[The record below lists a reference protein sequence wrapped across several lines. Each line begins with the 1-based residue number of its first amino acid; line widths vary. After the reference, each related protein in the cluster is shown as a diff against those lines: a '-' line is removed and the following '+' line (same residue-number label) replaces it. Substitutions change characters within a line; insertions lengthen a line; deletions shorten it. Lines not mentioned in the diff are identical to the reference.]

1 MTRPSHA
8 TEKALFALSGNR
20 CAYPDCPQ
28 RLTHRPGPCTTTT
41 VVGEVC
47 HIHGRKPGSP
57 RWNPELTEE
66 QIHDFSNL
74 VLLCPTHHTIVDN
87 HPETY
92 TTELLRKWKKDH
104 ESRFIAAK
112 MQTLGHPSH
121 TDSPLRFPTSLV
133 DQEIEG
139 ALKVIRKGRLLQ
151 DFDTSRHCL
160 QLGTALTSGEYAGG
174 TATARA
180 RALAWCARLLMRT
193 DESNV
198 AKEYLHQARGL
209 GAQEEVAI
217 ATALIRSHEGDYP
230 AAFRTLDELNS
241 PVARSASLVVA
252 ADQGGPRKA
261 IEWTR
266 SAGIEAADL
275 DSDGKTFL
283 LSWLLECSDWDASW
297 ELLEAITAHDYELA
311 PALNHLTAIAELLR
325 TIPDELRNA
334 VREQVPLF
342 VAGLPVAS
350 DTQALRSRR
359 IARQRFRA
367 AASSADELGCSAAA
381 SVAEQYAFWLELLDP
396 EHHQA
401 AHGELESKLQDPG
414 THLRLVP
421 LALQFDV
428 DIDLEEADRA
438 IRREIAK
445 CGGTSPT
452 AAAARLALATKRGA
466 PGAVAD
472 YIAQHRKDFADYVDE
487 TALGALEADVLV
499 EAGRVEQART
509 RLEQL
514 VEGGLSQAEAARLR
528 TRIAKAEGEDTTASA
543 KRRFGETN
551 SLRDL
556 LGVVGA
562 LSAAGAFAELRQYAE
577 LLFERTH
584 SLEHAEDLG
593 MALTV
598 PQENQRL
605 AEFLAANEDLV
616 EQSDILKLCRCWSL
630 FWSGFLLQANS
641 ELGALSGCQDHPNYR
656 ALQVE
661 LAIGL
666 GDWESLGTFVES
678 EYHARSRRD
687 APDLVAAT
695 QLAIA
700 LGSRRGRALAEAAAV
715 KANDDVEALATLYH
729 LATRAGWEDDP
740 VVAAWLHRA
749 AALSGPDGPVQP
761 VTLKKLVQEAP
772 KWREGRA
779 SVLEKLD
786 RGEIPAFVVT
796 EFSNSSLSDL
806 MLLPAI
812 ANSSETDP
820 RRRRVVPAYS
830 GKRPQVH
837 CEPGG
842 HTGFDATA
850 LLTLGLLDLLNE
862 GLDAFDTV
870 HLPHSTLKWLFNE
883 EQKAS
888 FHQPSRLVDARQLR
902 DLLDR
907 RGIASLEATAEVD
920 RRLATQVG
928 DDLAMLI
935 AEAEKPDP
943 AGRQRVVVRPFPVH
957 RVGSLMDEEV
967 DLATHSAV
975 LSGCQAIVDALR
987 GSGLLTD
994 QRFRAATSY
1003 LKLNEKPWPHQ
1014 PVISGPANLYLDDL
1028 ALAYFV
1034 HLDLLELLHD
1044 GGFTAFVTPGA
1055 ASEAASLLAYE
1066 SLSTEVRGILGRIRR
1081 TVSSRIAD
1089 GRARIGPFRLP
1100 ERSEDTMTAHPT
1112 MDLLYLPD
1120 RCDVLIS
1127 DDRYINRL
1135 PRIDTDG
1142 RSAATVSTLD
1152 LLDMLASTGAI
1163 STTDR
1168 LVHRTRL
1175 RRHGYLFVPLEKDEI
1190 LSHLLKATLADGRV
1204 VETAELRAV
1213 RESVLVARMGH
1224 HLQLPD
1230 ESQWLTDTIGAFVAA
1245 LKDLWRGEP
1254 DVSGAR
1260 LRSDWI
1266 LELIDLRGWTH
1277 RLPPDGSSR
1286 TMDGVRA
1293 EQVIQL
1299 VLAPPEAS
1307 ATVSGRY
1314 WDWVEERV
1322 LKPIQATEPAL
1333 YSWLAEQFLLTVSRV
1348 ADKAAE
1354 NAEPDDD

>member
-8 TEKALFALSGNR
+8 TEKALFALSGNQ
-20 CAYPDCPQ
+20 CAHPNCSQ
-28 RLTHRPGPCTTTT
+28 RLTHRPGPCATTS

-47 HIHGRKPGSP
+47 HIHGRKRGSP
-57 RWNPELTEE
+57 RWKPELTDE
-66 QIHDFSNL
+66 QIHDSSNL
-74 VLLCPTHHTIVDN
+74 ILLCPTHHTIVDN

-92 TTELLRKWKKDH
+92 TADVLRTWKNDRERKYTA
-104 ESRFIAAK
+104 EK
-112 MQTLGHPSH
+112 LGDLARETRLDGPG
-121 TDSPLRFPTSLV
+121 RFPTSLV
-133 DQEIEG
+133 DREIEE
-139 ALKVIRKGRLLQ
+139 ALHLIRKGRFLQ
-151 DFDTSRHCL
+151 DFDTSTSCL

-174 TATARA
+174 TATVRS
-180 RALAWCARLLMRT
+180 RALAWCARLLTRT
-193 DESNV
+193 EEVNT
-198 AKEYLHQARGL
+198 AKGYLNQARGL

-217 ATALIRSHEGDYP
+217 ATALLRSHEGDYP
-230 AAFRTLDELNS
+230 AAFNTLDELNS
-241 PVARSASLVVA
+241 PMARSASLVVA

-261 IEWTR
+261 IDWTR

-275 DSDGKTFL
+275 DPDGKTL
-283 LSWLLECSDWDASW
+283 LLNWLLECSDWDAAW
-297 ELLEAITAHDYELA
+297 ELFEAITAHDYELA

-325 TIPDELRNA
+325 TIPDELRDA

-359 IARQRFRA
+359 TARQRFRA
-367 AASSADELGCSAAA
+367 AASAAEQLGCSTAA

-401 AHGELESKLQDPG
+401 AHGELESKLQNPG

-428 DIDLEEADRA
+428 SIDLEETDRA

-445 CGGTSPT
+445 CGGSSPA

-472 YIAQHRKDFADYVDE
+472 YIAQHRQDFADYVDE
-487 TALGALEADVLV
+487 TALGALEADVLA

-509 RLEQL
+509 RLDQL
-514 VEGGLSQAEAARLR
+514 IESGLSQAEAARLR
-528 TRIAKAEGEDTTASA
+528 TRIAKAEGEDTAAAA
-543 KRRFGETN
+543 KQRFEETN
-551 SLRDL
+551 LLPDL

-562 LSAAGAFAELRQYAE
+562 LSAAGASAELRQYAE

-605 AEFLAANEDLV
+605 ADFLAANEDLV
-616 EQSDILKLCRCWSL
+616 EQSDLLKLCRCWSL

-666 GDWESLGTFVES
+666 GDWESLGTYVES
-678 EYHARSRRD
+678 EYHARNRRD
-687 APDLVAAT
+687 APDLVATT

-700 LGSRRGRALAEAAAV
+700 LDLPRGRALAEAAAV
-715 KANDDVEALATLYH
+715 KAKDDVEALATLYH

-761 VTLKKLVQEAP
+761 MTLKKLVQAAP
-772 KWREGRA
+772 MWREGQA
-779 SVLEKLD
+779 NVSEKLD
-786 RGEIPAFVVT
+786 RGEIPAFIAT
-796 EFSNSSLSDL
+796 ASSNSSLSDL

-812 ANSSETDP
+812 ANASETDP
-820 RRRRVVPAYS
+820 RRWRVVPAYS

-842 HTGFDATA
+842 HAGFDTTA
-850 LLTLGLLDLLNE
+850 LLTLGQLDLLDE

-870 HLPHSTLKWLFNE
+870 HLPHSTLKWLFHE

-888 FHQPSRLVDARQLR
+888 FHQPSRLADARQLR

-907 RGIASLEATAEVD
+907 RRIASLESTADVD
-920 RRLATQVG
+920 RELATQVG
-928 DDLAMLI
+928 DDLARLI

-943 AGRQRVVVRPFPVH
+943 AGRQRVVVRPSPVH

-967 DLATHSAV
+967 DLASHSAV
-975 LSGCQAIVDALR
+975 LSGCQSIVDALR
-987 GSGLLTD
+987 DSGLLTD
-994 QRFRAATSY
+994 QRLRAATSY
-1003 LKLNEKPWPHQ
+1003 LKIKEKPWSDP
-1014 PVISGPANLYLDDL
+1014 PVISAPAHLYLDDL

-1044 GGFTAFVTPGA
+1044 GGFTALVTPGA
-1055 ASEAASLLAYE
+1055 ASEAAALLAYE
-1066 SLSTEVRGILGRIRR
+1066 SISTEVRGILGRIRR
-1081 TVSSRIAD
+1081 TLSSRIAD
-1089 GRARIGPFRLP
+1089 GRVRIGPLRLP
-1100 ERSEDTMTAHPT
+1100 ERSEDTMRAHPT
-1112 MDLLYLPD
+1112 MDLLNLQE
-1120 RCDVLIS
+1120 RCNVLIS
-1127 DDRYINRL
+1127 DDRYINSF
-1135 PRIDTDG
+1135 PRIGDDD

-1152 LLDMLASTGAI
+1152 LLDLLASTGAI
-1163 STTDR
+1163 SRADR

-1175 RRHGYLFVPLEKDEI
+1175 RRHGYLFVPVEKDEI

-1213 RESVLVARMGH
+1213 RESVLVARMGN

-1254 DVSGAR
+1254 DVSSAP

-1266 LELIDLRGWTH
+1266 LEQIDLRGWTH
-1277 RLPPDGSSR
+1277 RLPPDGASR

-1293 EQVIQL
+1293 KQVVQL
-1299 VLAPPEAS
+1299 VLAPPDAS

-1333 YSWLAEQFLLTVSRV
+1333 YSRLAEQFLLTVSRL

-1354 NAEPDDD
+1354 NPEPDDD